1 MFRTRSFRI
10 AVVALAAYAV
20 TFSQP
25 WTLFA
30 QAPAPSKVKF
40 ATIAESD
47 MRELLGT
54 LASDAFQGRQ
64 IYTEGYGLAA
74 AYVAANLK
82 QWGVKPIGD
91 DGGYFQSVKNRGY
104 RVTRNSSVTVET
116 GGQTKTFKH
125 GDHVTFPLNSGG
137 KQSLTFNGVEF
148 AGYGIVALPNA
159 TSTINYNDFAGR
171 DVKGRAVM
179 FMSGT
184 PQVLAQGGRGRAGGN
199 RAAYAIQTVG
209 ASAVFTYVAAP
220 APPSPTDQALA
231 QAQQALTQAQ
241 EAVAAAQV
249 AARGGA
255 GRGGGRGAAPGAGRA
270 GQAAAPADI
279 TTVQKVD
286 GVVPPTIS
294 GDDEFYNFVFGGGEI
309 R

>member
-1 MFRTRSFRI
+1 MGRRS
-10 AVVALAAYAV
+10 
-20 TFSQP
+20 T
-25 WTLFA
+25 T
-30 QAPAPSKVKF
+30 
-40 ATIAESD
+40 D
-47 MRELLGT
+47 
-54 LASDAFQGRQ
+54 
-64 IYTEGYGLAA
+64 
-74 AYVAANLK
+74 
-82 QWGVKPIGD
+82 GVKPMGD
-91 DGGYFQSVKNRGY
+91 EGGYFQSVKNRGY

-137 KQSLTFNGVEF
+137 KQALTFNGVEF

-209 ASAVFTYVAAP
+209 ASAVFAYAAAP
-220 APPSPTDQALA
+220 APPSPTDQALV

-241 EAVAAAQV
+241 EAVAAAQA

-255 GRGGGRGAAPGAGRA
+255 GRGGGRGAAPGAHG
-270 GQAAAPADI
+270 
-279 TTVQKVD
+279 
-286 GVVPPTIS
+286 
-294 GDDEFYNFVFGGGEI
+294 
-309 R
+309 